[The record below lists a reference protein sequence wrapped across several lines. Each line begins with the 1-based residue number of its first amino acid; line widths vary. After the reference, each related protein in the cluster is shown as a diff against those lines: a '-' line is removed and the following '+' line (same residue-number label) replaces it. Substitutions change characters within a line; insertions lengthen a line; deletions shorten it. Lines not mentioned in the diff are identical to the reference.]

1 MIKTNNKLSPGEV
14 LKAVPGLTRDK
25 LNYWVLKRYIDAIV
39 DQRGNR
45 KYNFF
50 GPKDLPIIKK
60 AYDYIMIKKMKDS
73 EAFRKIYEELN
84 K

>member
-1 MIKTNNKLSPGEV
+1 MTNINNNMSPGEV
-14 LKAVPGLTRDK
+14 LREVPGLTRDK
-25 LNYWVLKRYIDAIV
+25 LNYWVLKRYIDVVV

-50 GPKDLPIIKK
+50 RQKDLLIIQK
-60 AYDYIMIKKMKDS
+60 AYDYIIIKKMKDS